1 MSEQWLLKKIF
12 DDHYRVS
19 NPGRMRHV
27 LRGLRDRNQILSVY
41 PEKRDVAHVTM
52 IIALD
57 ADQRFVLID
66 EFTADDDNLAWLVPG
81 ARLSLVGRDRR
92 LYVGFKAHFIEPLEW
107 RGAGAYRCDFGGRF
121 WLLQQRRYYRV
132 DLPAAERLDCT
143 LIDSRGRTFQAR
155 LIDLSIG
162 GFGGLLN
169 VDTAAEEDLPQSG
182 ERLSAVRFKLQGDT
196 KIACRGKVANLRRV
210 SPLRHDRVIL
220 GIEFDALTAADEQA
234 ICRYVR
240 EREREVRRKARGF

>member
-12 DDHYRVS
+12 DNSYRIGGS
-19 NPGRMRHV
+19 ARMRHV
-27 LRGLRDRNQILSVY
+27 LKDLRDRNQILSVY
-41 PEKRDVAHVTM
+41 PEQGAAVYVTT

-57 ADQRFVLID
+57 VDRKSVLID
-66 EFTADDDNLAWLVPG
+66 EFTDDGHDLAWLVPG
-81 ARLSLVGRDRR
+81 AMLSLVGRNRR

-107 RGAGAYRCDFGGRF
+107 RGAGAYRCDFGERF

-132 DLPAAERLDCT
+132 DLPLMKRPDCT
-143 LIDSRGRTFQAR
+143 LIDSRSRTFRAR
-155 LIDLSIG
+155 VIDLSIG

-169 VDTAAEEDLPQSG
+169 VDTAQEEDLPQPG
-182 ERLSAVRFKLQGDT
+182 ERLSAVRFKLQDGT
-196 KIACRGKVANLRRV
+196 KIACRGRVANLRRA

-240 EREREVRRKARGF
+240 EREREVRRKERGF